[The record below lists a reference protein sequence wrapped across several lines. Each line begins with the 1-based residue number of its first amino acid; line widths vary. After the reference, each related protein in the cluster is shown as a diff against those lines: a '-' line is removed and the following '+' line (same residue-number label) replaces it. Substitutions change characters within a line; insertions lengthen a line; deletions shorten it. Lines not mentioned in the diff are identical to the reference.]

1 MNNRSFS
8 SRLSWRIIGVV
19 SIIFFASFIVIWL
32 VSQYVIT
39 NETNARINTA
49 VTRDGEAVASAA
61 MRPVLNQV
69 SNLGS
74 EPLGG
79 NGMASA
85 VTDQI
90 VNDAV
95 EVMGNIMQR
104 DDTYV
109 GATPLGNNFRG
120 TEFHEMNDNSST
132 WQQRRTAS
140 SYGYWNLA
148 QM

>member
-1 MNNRSFS
+1 MREGITMAIAALNARTMNEALRAN
-8 SRLSWRIIGVV
+8 WITGTIGGR
-19 SIIFFASFIVIWL
+19 
-32 VSQYVIT
+32 IT
-39 NETNARINTA
+39 NETNARINSA

-61 MRPVLNQV
+61 MHPVLNQV

-79 NGMASA
+79 NGMASR

-109 GATPLGNNFRG
+109 GTTPLGNNFRS

-140 SYGYWNLA
+140 SYSYWNIG

>member
-1 MNNRSFS
+1 MA
-8 SRLSWRIIGVV
+8 IAAI
-19 SIIFFASFIVIWL
+19 
-32 VSQYVIT
+32 
-39 NETNARINTA
+39 NARTMNEALRANSITGTLGGRITEQTIARTNSA
-49 VTRDGEAVASAA
+49 VTRDGEAVASRI
-61 MRPVLNQV
+61 MSPVTHQV

-79 NGMASA
+79 NGLASR

-90 VNDAV
+90 VSEAV
-95 EVMGNIMQR
+95 EVMGAIMQR

-109 GATPLGNNFRG
+109 GTTPLGNNFRS

-140 SYGYWNLA
+140 SYSYWNIG

>member
-1 MNNRSFS
+1 MAIEAINARTMNEALRANWITGTLGGR
-8 SRLSWRIIGVV
+8 
-19 SIIFFASFIVIWL
+19 
-32 VSQYVIT
+32 IT
-39 NETNARINTA
+39 NETNARINSA

-79 NGMASA
+79 NGMASR

-95 EVMGNIMQR
+95 EVMGN
-104 DDTYV
+104 T
-109 GATPLGNNFRG
+109 TPLGNNFRG

-132 WQQRRTAS
+132 WQERRTAS

>member
-1 MNNRSFS
+1 MAIEALNARTMNEALRANWIAGTLGGR
-8 SRLSWRIIGVV
+8 
-19 SIIFFASFIVIWL
+19 
-32 VSQYVIT
+32 IT
-39 NETNARINTA
+39 NDTISRTNTA
-49 VTRDGEAVASAA
+49 VTRDGEAVASEA

-79 NGMASA
+79 NGLASR

-90 VNDAV
+90 VGEAV
-95 EVMGNIMQR
+95 EVMGQIMQR

-109 GATPLGNNFRG
+109 GTTPLGNNFHS
-120 TEFHEMNDNSST
+120 TEFHEMNDNSSS

>member
-1 MNNRSFS
+1 MAIAA
-8 SRLSWRIIGVV
+8 L
-19 SIIFFASFIVIWL
+19 
-32 VSQYVIT
+32 
-39 NETNARINTA
+39 NARTMNEALRANWITGTLGGKITDETIARTNSA
-49 VTRDGEAVASAA
+49 VTRDGEAVASSI
-61 MRPVLNQV
+61 MSPVLNQV

-90 VNDAV
+90 VGTAV
-95 EVMGNIMQR
+95 QVMGEIMQR

-109 GATPLGNNFRG
+109 GTTPLGNNFRS
-120 TEFHEMNDNSST
+120 TEFHEMNDDSST

-140 SYGYWNLA
+140 SYGYWNIA

>member
-1 MNNRSFS
+1 MA
-8 SRLSWRIIGVV
+8 IAAI
-19 SIIFFASFIVIWL
+19 
-32 VSQYVIT
+32 
-39 NETNARINTA
+39 NARTMNEALRANSITGTLGGRITEQTIARTNSA
-49 VTRDGEAVASAA
+49 VTRDGEAVASRL
-61 MRPVLNQV
+61 MSPITHQV
-69 SNLGS
+69 SNLGA

-79 NGMASA
+79 NGLASR

-95 EVMGNIMQR
+95 EVMGAIMQR

-109 GATPLGNNFRG
+109 GTTPLGNNFRS
-120 TEFHEMNDNSST
+120 TEFHEMNDDSST

-140 SYGYWNLA
+140 SYSYWNIG